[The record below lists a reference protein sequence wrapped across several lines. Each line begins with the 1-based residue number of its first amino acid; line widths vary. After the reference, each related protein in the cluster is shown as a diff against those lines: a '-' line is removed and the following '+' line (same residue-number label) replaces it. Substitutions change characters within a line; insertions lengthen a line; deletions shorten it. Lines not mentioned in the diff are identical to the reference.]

1 MDKESLLKELE
12 IVKADEEKDKEYISK
27 LKRTKDKVKYLR
39 LVKEYTQEDAAE
51 LIDISTRQLQ
61 RIEKELRNNIMS

>member
-1 MDKESLLKELE
+1 MNKELLLKELE
-12 IVKADEEKDKEYISK
+12 LMKADEEKDKEYISK

-39 LVKEYTQEDAAE
+39 LIKEYTQEDAAE

-61 RIEKELRNNIMS
+61 RIEKELRKSIMS

>member
-1 MDKESLLKELE
+1 MNKELLLKELE
-12 IVKADEEKDKEYISK
+12 LMKADEERDKEYISK

-39 LVKEYTQEDAAE
+39 LIKEYTQEDAAE

-61 RIEKELRNNIMS
+61 RIEKELRKSIMS

>member
-1 MDKESLLKELE
+1 MNKELLLKELE
-12 IVKADEEKDKEYISK
+12 LMKADEEKDKEYIST

-39 LVKEYTQEDAAE
+39 LIKEYTQEDAAE

-61 RIEKELRNNIMS
+61 RIEKELRKSIMS

>member
-12 IVKADEEKDKEYISK
+12 LVKADEEKDKEYISK

>member
-1 MDKESLLKELE
+1 MNKEALLKELE

-39 LVKEYTQEDAAE
+39 LVKGYTQRDTARMIGITE
-51 LIDISTRQLQ
+51 RHVQ
-61 RIEKELRNNIMS
+61 RIDRALKCR